1 MEIVNGSDDGELLM
15 MGEWMDNEGL
25 IKEWMSVGLL
35 MGEWINGK
43 IINAT
48 SISNKSMLLRALFTE
63 HKWIIFNGY

>member
-35 MGEWINGK
+35 MEEWMDAEVAIL
-43 IINAT
+43 
-48 SISNKSMLLRALFTE
+48 SWSC
-63 HKWIIFNGY
+63 